1 MQNTVSKFL
10 IFKPTPIDLIKNVK
24 ERIFSIGRLDRKTT
38 GLLLLTNDGE
48 LSKKLTHPS
57 HKIKKIYSLQI
68 NKPITKDDFNKRFIN
83 VAENG
88 NPTIVS
94 IISETVSSGNSFFGR
109 ENPFFDDFDSKFMP
123 AVVSVIDS
131 YCSFLEQDYVL
142 LNEKIEN
149 GWLFPSY
156 IEKNGV
162 ERTVNKC
169 SANLVQLCTY

>member
-1 MQNTVSKFL
+1 MRY
-10 IFKPTPIDLIKNVK
+10 IEEFKMKLEESYGRDHMVILREKCEKVKGDDISYGVYLYGFEKYTNLTDICSEDFVMMPIEYYGVIDW
-24 ERIFSIGRLDRKTT
+24 
-38 GLLLLTNDGE
+38 DGE
-48 LSKKLTHPS
+48 LLEHEV
-57 HKIKKIYSLQI
+57 YS
-68 NKPITKDDFNKRFIN
+68 
-83 VAENG
+83 G
-88 NPTIVS
+88 
-94 IISETVSSGNSFFGR
+94 GWSFGSLEVYPF
-109 ENPFFDDFDSKFMP
+109 NPFFDDFDSKFMP

-156 IEKNGV
+156 IEKIGV